1 MEGPFIDHHVDPI
14 TLWKKLHDPDDIAR
28 ERAIRAD
35 QRRLDLR
42 EMQATAKTLQFLIGE
57 LRAPNLT
64 DRKRT
69 DVLERLDRVARQ
81 LLTHVER
88 RAAA

>member
-1 MEGPFIDHHVDPI
+1 MEGPFIDHHIDPI

-42 EMQATAKTLQFLIGE
+42 EMQATAKTLQFLIE
-57 LRAPNLT
+57 QLDVDSFQPKDRAT
-64 DRKRT
+64 
-69 DVLERLDRVARQ
+69 LEKIHRVARQ
-81 LLTHVER
+81 LLVHVER

>member
-1 MEGPFIDHHVDPI
+1 MIDPI
-14 TLWKKLHDPDDIAR
+14 TLWRRLHDPDDINR

-42 EMQATAKTLQFLIGE
+42 DMQATASTLRFLIE
-57 LRAPNLT
+57 QLDLDAFAEKDRAT
-64 DRKRT
+64 
-69 DVLERLDRVARQ
+69 LEKIHRVARQ
-81 LLTHVER
+81 LHTHIER